1 MSYNTDLFLFLNG
14 PPAPAASI
22 LLGVRLIA
30 GSPVIIAPL
39 LLVWLWVRHPDQQ
52 RAGLLA
58 VALSVLV
65 GQGINLVLGA
75 LWFEPRPFMVGIGN
89 TLVVHIADNG
99 FPSDH
104 STLMFALGTGL
115 ILTRA
120 ARIAGLFVCMI
131 GLGVAWARVYLGVH
145 FPIDVLTGILVGA
158 AAGWLACR
166 LEPSIARYFLPWA
179 ERLYEFL
186 LATLRLPAVV
196 FPRRVQPTMK
206 SRPAP

>member
-1 MSYNTDLFLFLNG
+1 MSWNTHLFLLLNG

-22 LLGVRLIA
+22 LLGVRMLA
-30 GSPVIIAPL
+30 GSPVIIAPVL
-39 LLVWLWVRHPDQQ
+39 LAWLWIRNPDQR

-58 VALSVLV
+58 VALSAVV
-65 GQGINLVLGA
+65 GQGINLALGS
-75 LWFEPRPFMVGIGN
+75 LWFEPRPFMAGIGN
-89 TLVVHIADNG
+89 TLVAHIADNG

-120 ARIAGLFVCMI
+120 ARAPGFAVCLV

-145 FPIDVLTGILVGA
+145 FPIDVLTGILVGT
-158 AAGWLACR
+158 AAGWLAR
-166 LEPSIARYFLPWA
+166 WLEPSIGRYFLPLA

-186 LATLRLPAVV
+186 LATLQLPAAL
-196 FPRRVQPTMK
+196 FPRRGQPTTTQ
-206 SRPAP
+206 RRAP